1 MSPVIVYS
9 SNSCPNCENLKKA
22 LTIKAI
28 EYQEINITERPQ
40 EAQMLREKGFRQLP
54 VIEDNGE
61 WMSGFT
67 PQNFTKIVKAHSVT
81 A

>member
-9 SNSCPNCENLKKA
+9 SDSCPNCENLKKA
-22 LTIKAI
+22 LAIKAI
-28 EYQEINITERPQ
+28 DFHEVNIAKQPEQ
-40 EAQMLREKGFRQLP
+40 AQMLREKGFRALP
-54 VIEDNGE
+54 VVNDNGE

-67 PQNFTKIVKAHSVT
+67 PQNFTKIVKAHSAT

>member
-28 EYQEINITERPQ
+28 EYQEINVAEQPDQ
-40 EAQMLREKGFRQLP
+40 AQMLREKGFRQLP

-67 PQNFTKIVKAHSVT
+67 PQNFTKIVRAHSVT

>member
-28 EYQEINITERPQ
+28 EYQEVNITEQPQ

-67 PQNFTKIVKAHSVT
+67 PQNFTKIVKAHT
-81 A
+81 ATA

>member
-9 SNSCPNCENLKKA
+9 SDSCPNCENLKKA
-22 LTIKAI
+22 LAIKAI
-28 EYQEINITERPQ
+28 DFQEVNIVQQPDQ
-40 EAQMLREKGFRQLP
+40 AQMLRERGFRALP
-54 VIEDNGE
+54 VVNDNGE

-67 PQNFTKIVKAHSVT
+67 PTNFSKIVKAHSVT

>member
-9 SNSCPNCENLKKA
+9 SDSCPNCENLKKA
-22 LTIKAI
+22 LAIKAI
-28 EYQEINITERPQ
+28 DFQEINIAQQPDQ
-40 EAQMLREKGFRQLP
+40 AQMLRERGFRALP
-54 VIEDNGE
+54 VVNDNGE

-67 PQNFTKIVKAHSVT
+67 PTNFSKIVKAHSVT

>member
-9 SNSCPNCENLKKA
+9 NDSCPNCENLKKA

-28 EYQEINITERPQ
+28 EYQEINIAQQPQ
-40 EAQMLREKGFRQLP
+40 EAEMLREKGFRALP
-54 VIEDNGE
+54 VILDNGE

-67 PQNFTKIVKAHSVT
+67 PTNFSKIVKAHSAT